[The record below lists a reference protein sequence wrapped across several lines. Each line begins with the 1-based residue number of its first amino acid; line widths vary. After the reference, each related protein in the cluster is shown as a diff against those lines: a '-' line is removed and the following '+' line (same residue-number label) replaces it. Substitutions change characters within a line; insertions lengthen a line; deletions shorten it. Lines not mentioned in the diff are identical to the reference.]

1 MTDPDERLP
10 RLPDESFQRV
20 LCVAAHPDDNE
31 YGVSGAVATWTRRG
45 VEVSY
50 LLLTRGE
57 AGMDQVEPEEAAGLR
72 AHEQRAA
79 CDAVGVERLDYLD
92 HPDGVL
98 EHTLAL
104 RRDIARHIRLVR
116 PDVVV
121 TGSWEIVAPWGL
133 NQADHRAAGLA
144 TLDAVRDA
152 GNRWV
157 FRELLS
163 EGLEPW
169 SVRWFL
175 VAGDSQPT
183 HGVELDADALERA
196 VLSLEAHRE
205 YLAGIPGHPAARDLV
220 PMFAG
225 WGGKSLGVEHAAL
238 FRAWDF
244 EAPPE
249 MQG

>member
-1 MTDPDERLP
+1 MTTPDGQLP
-10 RLPDESFQRV
+10 RLPDDSFQRV

-57 AGMDQVEPEEAAGLR
+57 AGMDQVEPEEAAELR
-72 AHEQRAA
+72 AGEQRAA

-98 EHTLAL
+98 EHTLKL
-104 RRDIARHIRLVR
+104 RRDIARHIRVVK
-116 PDVVV
+116 PDVVI
-121 TGSWEIVAPWGL
+121 TGSWDIVAPWGL

-157 FRELLS
+157 FRDLLN

-169 SVRWFL
+169 SVRWFM
-175 VAGDSQPT
+175 VAGDAQPT

-196 VLSLEAHRE
+196 VLSLEAHAQ
-205 YLAGIPGHPAARDLV
+205 YLAGIPGHPSARDLV
-220 PMFAG
+220 PMFAS
-225 WGGKSLGVEHAAL
+225 WGGKALGVEHAAL

-244 EAPPE
+244 QAPPDLE
-249 MQG
+249 P